1 MLKEHIQIDLR
12 YRAGNQQLLVFELL
26 VSIVGTVKPPRA
38 DCAAFYLNRGNESQF
53 QVFDVF
59 LGLRGR
65 KLSVFSSEV
74 TSEHETSRA

>member
-1 MLKEHIQIDLR
+1 MLKEHTQLDLR
-12 YRAGNQQLLVFELL
+12 CRAGNQQLLVSELL
-26 VSIVGTVKPPRA
+26 VSIVGTVNPPRA
-38 DCAAFYLNRGNESQF
+38 DWAAFYLNRGNESQF

-59 LGLRGR
+59 LGLRGQ